1 MTSFAALDVALGL
14 AFVFFLLSILVS
26 ALTEAVAWLTKQ
38 RSRQLDTWL
47 AEAFR
52 GSGNTD
58 WVSEFKRTP
67 AYQALQLSAGRNPS
81 YIAASHFVG
90 GVVQAASPIAA
101 DAAPAAREAPEA
113 WTALGAD
120 LLKLNG
126 TTAGDSLMGVYRRAN
141 GDLERF
147 RHDAEAWF
155 DDQMER
161 LSGQYRRWVAWINLA
176 LGAGLILALNA
187 NAIRIAQ
194 LLWSDPTV
202 RSAVVS
208 NTGATGTGHQTS
220 GQAIKTLQNLPLPL
234 GWSGGWAHSGYHL
247 WLPLLYAILGGLL
260 SLAAVSLGAPFWFD
274 TLSQLARLRTT
285 GAPPAATGAVRR
297 GEGDQRRVGP
307 SMWPVAE
314 PDETA
319 PTRSR
324 RR

>member
-1 MTSFAALDVALGL
+1 
-14 AFVFFLLSILVS
+14 
-26 ALTEAVAWLTKQ
+26 
-38 RSRQLDTWL
+38 
-47 AEAFR
+47 
-52 GSGNTD
+52 
-58 WVSEFKRTP
+58 
-67 AYQALQLSAGRNPS
+67 
-81 YIAASHFVG
+81 
-90 GVVQAASPIAA
+90 VQAASPIAA

-314 PDETA
+314 PDAAA
-319 PTRSR
+319 PSRSR

>member
-1 MTSFAALDVALGL
+1 MSLGEEVPVRLSDGPNPARGARDDGSAVEARQRHKGLPSCHGPAVSTSVEDQLAGAARWRGMH
-14 AFVFFLLSILVS
+14 
-26 ALTEAVAWLTKQ
+26 
-38 RSRQLDTWL
+38 
-47 AEAFR
+47 AER
-52 GSGNTD
+52 
-58 WVSEFKRTP
+58 P
-67 AYQALQLSAGRNPS
+67 
-81 YIAASHFVG
+81 H
-90 GVVQAASPIAA
+90 AA
-101 DAAPAAREAPEA
+101 DAVPAVTQAHELWETLGEDLTKLDGTP
-113 WTALGAD
+113 TGDALR
-120 LLKLNG
+120 
-126 TTAGDSLMGVYRRAN
+126 GVYRRAN

-314 PDETA
+314 PDAAA
-319 PTRSR
+319 PSRSR